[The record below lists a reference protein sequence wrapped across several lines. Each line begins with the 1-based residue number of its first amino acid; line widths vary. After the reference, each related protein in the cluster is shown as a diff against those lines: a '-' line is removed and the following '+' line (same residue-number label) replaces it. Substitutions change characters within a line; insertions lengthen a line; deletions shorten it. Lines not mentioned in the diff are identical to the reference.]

1 MDPGLTGALAFL
13 VLLILLFLGAPVGF
27 ALGSIGLVGMW
38 LAAGPQTLL
47 TMAQTLPHSFGSNYS
62 WAVLPLFILMGN
74 LAAGSELTR
83 DVFRAATQ
91 WFRPFRGGLY
101 FAVVVGSA
109 LFSAVSG
116 STTANAVVFTRL
128 CFPEMVRL
136 GCSSA
141 LTLGCI
147 CSSAAFAAM
156 IPPSLTMVIVGML
169 TEQSI
174 GRLLVA
180 GIVPG
185 LLTACAYGLMLTIL
199 TRLRPDLSPTREA
212 QRPSWQDLS
221 RSLSSVLPIGA
232 LFSLI
237 MGGLYA
243 GWFPPSAAGAVGAL
257 GAFLLMIGRKGFQVK
272 LLSRS
277 ILDSVAI
284 TSSLLAILMGGRFF
298 SRFLAM
304 AGVMDRMIE
313 TVNTLGAAPTKLIV
327 ALTLFYLILGCVLDT
342 ASIMVVTLPAVFP
355 LILRTGIN
363 PIWFSI
369 IFVKLIEIAVLSP
382 PIGINLFATLAA
394 TRGEATLGELIVGL
408 IPFLA
413 TEAVIL
419 TVLILFPEISTWL
432 PGHMMR

>member
-1 MDPGLTGALAFL
+1 MDPALTGALAFL

-27 ALGSIGLVGMW
+27 ALGSIGLIGLGMSG
-38 LAAGPQTLL
+38 GPQTLL
-47 TMAQTLPHSFGSNYS
+47 NMAQTLPHSFGSSYS

-74 LAAGSELTR
+74 LAASSHITR
-83 DVFRAATQ
+83 DLFRAATQ

-101 FAVVVGSA
+101 FSVVVGSA

-128 CFPEMVRL
+128 CFPEMVRI
-136 GCSSA
+136 GCSRA

-156 IPPSLTMVIVGML
+156 IPPSLTMIIVGML

-174 GRLLVA
+174 GKLLIA
-180 GIVPG
+180 GILPG
-185 LLTACAYGLMLTIL
+185 VLTACAYGLMLTIL
-199 TRLRPDLSPTREA
+199 TRFRPDLSPYGDG
-212 QRPSWQDLS
+212 QRPSWEELR
-221 RSLSSVLPIGA
+221 RSLSSVWPISA

-243 GWFPPSAAGAVGAL
+243 GWFPPSSAGAVGAL
-257 GAFLLMIGRKGFQVK
+257 GAFVLMLGRKGFQMK
-272 LLSRS
+272 LLVKSV
-277 ILDSVAI
+277 LDSVAI
-284 TSSLLAILMGGRFF
+284 TSSLLTILIGGRFF

-304 AGVMDRMIE
+304 AGVMDRMIQ
-313 TVNTLGAAPTKLIV
+313 TVNVLGAAPIKLII
-327 ALTLFYLILGCVLDT
+327 ALTVFYLILGCVLDT

-355 LILRTGIN
+355 LILGAGIN

-382 PIGINLFATLAA
+382 PIGINLFATLSA
-394 TRGEATLGELIVGL
+394 TQGEATLGELIVGL

-413 TEAVIL
+413 TEAVVLAI
-419 TVLILFPEISTWL
+419 LILFPGISTWL
-432 PGHMMR
+432 PSQMTG